1 MMFRR
6 FAKQTWEAKSGTK
19 IRSIFQS
26 CIKSCNEDFME
37 VLKDDLK
44 IFPAYD
50 ILCYSVIPPKVRP
63 LTNALIASAWAMYMS
78 IASAKK

>member
-1 MMFRR
+1 
-6 FAKQTWEAKSGTK
+6 
-19 IRSIFQS
+19 
-26 CIKSCNEDFME
+26 ME